1 MVENRKL
8 QVTGGSTYI
17 VSLPGRWVRENGME
31 KGSSVSIS
39 EEFNIL
45 KIRPENYVE
54 KEVART
60 IELSERYSEGLLNRI
75 LISSYIAGFD
85 SLKINTRSYISNE
98 QRDIVRKF
106 TRVAMGVELLEETA
120 NSITL
125 QNVLDSESFPPVNA
139 LKRMIINVKA
149 MINDT
154 VIALEIKDNALL
166 ENIISRDD
174 EVDRYHFYMMK
185 ETLGNTGK
193 KNDEMF
199 NMLHSRIL
207 ERIADHTV
215 NICNTLQKGERMEKE
230 QIDGLKGFLEFC
242 SELFQKSA
250 ALYFNV
256 NLFEVNDLVSKK
268 EMIKEK
274 KEMLSKIKGKNISS
288 STITEEISRIG
299 MYSTDIAEL
308 TLDAYTF
315 KNVSMKI

>member
-85 SLKINTRSYISNE
+85 SLKISTRSYISNE

-139 LKRMIINVKA
+139 LKRMIINVQA
-149 MINDT
+149 MITDT
-154 VIALEIKDNALL
+154 VMALEIKDNALL

-199 NMLHSRIL
+199 NMLYSRIL

-230 QIDGLKGFLEFC
+230 QIDALKGFLEFC
-242 SELFQKSA
+242 SELFQKA
-250 ALYFNV
+250 ATLYFNV

-274 KEMLSKIKGKNISS
+274 KEMLSKIRGKNISTS
-288 STITEEISRIG
+288 AITEEISRIG
-299 MYSTDIAEL
+299 MYSTDIAEI
-308 TLDAYTF
+308 TMDAHCYRHESTR
-315 KNVSMKI
+315 I

>member
-17 VSLPGRWVRENGME
+17 VSLPGRWVRDNGME

-60 IELSERYSEGLLNRI
+60 IELGERYSEGLLNRI

-125 QNVLDSESFPPVNA
+125 HSLC
-139 LKRMIINVKA
+139 
-149 MINDT
+149 
-154 VIALEIKDNALL
+154 
-166 ENIISRDD
+166 
-174 EVDRYHFYMMK
+174 HFRKPSLYRL
-185 ETLGNTGK
+185 LGNQTQAEDGPAH
-193 KNDEMF
+193 
-199 NMLHSRIL
+199 HSGSL
-207 ERIADHTV
+207 AD
-215 NICNTLQKGERMEKE
+215 ICGNCRTCVVCQCYLLQ
-230 QIDGLKGFLEFC
+230 
-242 SELFQKSA
+242 
-250 ALYFNV
+250 
-256 NLFEVNDLVSKK
+256 
-268 EMIKEK
+268 
-274 KEMLSKIKGKNISS
+274 
-288 STITEEISRIG
+288 
-299 MYSTDIAEL
+299 
-308 TLDAYTF
+308 
-315 KNVSMKI
+315 

>member
-139 LKRMIINVKA
+139 LKRMIINVQA

>member
-139 LKRMIINVKA
+139 LKRMIINVQA

-268 EMIKEK
+268 EMIKER